1 MTRPASMVLPR
12 PTSSAMSRLTRAMS
26 MARTS
31 GSSWKSSM
39 LTPLRNGAWRNPRSA
54 LVAAPQ
60 RTASRKASS
69 MPESSCPVTDG
80 KPARS
85 RSDADAAAERRLE
98 KSPVGVGGCT
108 PAHGI
113 EEGVEHARIVLP
125 RDGWQARALDD
136 LSARL
141 DLPDDFQFFAETV
154 LVDRRERHAVL
165 ASAGFQSCGI
175 DVGHH
180 PLTTAHLDEL
190 PRLGSSAV
198 CLRLPF
204 VLGAHVV

>member
-1 MTRPASMVLPR
+1 MVLPR

-54 LVAAPQ
+54 LVAAP
-60 RTASRKASS
+60 
-69 MPESSCPVTDG
+69 
-80 KPARS
+80 
-85 RSDADAAAERRLE
+85 
-98 KSPVGVGGCT
+98 
-108 PAHGI
+108 HGI

-154 LVDRRERHAVL
+154 LVDR
-165 ASAGFQSCGI
+165 
-175 DVGHH
+175 
-180 PLTTAHLDEL
+180 
-190 PRLGSSAV
+190 
-198 CLRLPF
+198 
-204 VLGAHVV
+204 